1 MIILAFVLRREAGA
15 ETGKLKFIKNNNNL
29 KFLEKPQ
36 DAYRKAK
43 YKWTDSGYTVR
54 AESV

>member
-1 MIILAFVLRREAGA
+1 MLRREAGA

-43 YKWTDSGYTVR
+43 YKWTVSGYTVR